1 MAEVLVA
8 ELGDDEAERIVQ
20 PCRDERPVAP
30 AQVWWWV
37 LPTEQDRL
45 GGAGHALKIEHN
57 LPRIELGEDLGVAR
71 SVLRRRRA

>member
-8 ELGDDEAERIVQ
+8 ELGDDEAERIGKPSRHQ
-20 PCRDERPVAP
+20 GSVAP

-45 GGAGHALKIEHN
+45 GRAGHALKIEHN